1 MATTSIATQTLSSG
15 YSTTGDSITWTAA
28 DVANGNHFTWSGAGK
43 VIVLARNVHA
53 TTTYT
58 VTITSVAH
66 SVTGRT
72 GSVSAVNVAAGAQTA
87 FPLVSDG
94 WKNSSD
100 QVALSAN
107 NANIQFA
114 ILITAH

>member
-1 MATTSIATQTLSSG
+1 MPTTAITAQTLSDG
-15 YSTTGDSITWTAA
+15 YSTTGDAITWTAA
-28 DVANGNHFTWSGAGK
+28 DVANGNHFAWSGAGK
-43 VIVLARNVHA
+43 VVLLARNVHA

-66 SVTGRT
+66 SVSGRT
-72 GSVSAVNVAAGAQTA
+72 GDVSAVNVTAGSQKA

-100 QVALSAN
+100 QVAFSAN
-107 NANIQFA
+107 NASIEFA
-114 ILITAH
+114 ILITSH